1 MPTGIIELNDAG
13 IRAGY
18 DGEVKITSP
27 GYAVLD
33 GRSLF
38 IGTEGQARSR
48 LLPRWTNNRFWNQL
62 GTDPLPQGTDLVR
75 HHADLAFAHLEQVWQ
90 EINEADRVVLVV
102 PGFYTR
108 EQLGLLLGMARECG
122 IPVAGVVDASL
133 VSVSGAAARPTILH
147 LDIFL
152 HRITLTVLTADSFIR
167 RTQILSIAET
177 GLFTLWDRWAN
188 IIAAQFIQT
197 SRYDPMHQAS
207 SEQKLYDALPGWI
220 TALARNTSFEL
231 ETDSS
236 RKQVPISTD
245 QLLAA
250 CAGLYPQIIQR
261 CRDHI
266 PAGERASLLVS
277 HRFAGFP
284 GLDDS
289 LRLITQADLQYL
301 DADAAFSGVIANL
314 DAIVSESGPVSHI
327 TSLQN
332 TGQISQPAPTTG
344 STQPGPTHVLDGHR
358 GMQIGQVLKL
368 GVDEAGNVI
377 RTTNDPVATLYLR
390 GKDTLLECHNP
401 QRVLLNG
408 EPAAARSTL
417 YAGNV
422 LEINGHALTLIT
434 VE

>member
-18 DGEVKITSP
+18 DGGIKVTSP

-38 IGTEGQARSR
+38 IGNEGQARSR

-62 GTDPLPQGTDLVR
+62 GTDPLPQATDLVR

-108 EQLGLLLGMARECG
+108 EQLGLLLGMAKECG

-133 VSVSGAAARPTILH
+133 VSVFGAAARPTILH
-147 LDIFL
+147 LEIFL
-152 HRITLTVLTADSFIR
+152 HRITVTVLTADGFIR
-167 RTQILSIAET
+167 RTEIVPIAET

-207 SEQKLYDALPGWI
+207 SEQQLYDALPGWI
-220 TALARNTSFEL
+220 STLARSSTFEL
-231 ETDSS
+231 KIDSS
-236 RKQVPISTD
+236 RKQVPVSTD
-245 QLLAA
+245 QLLVA

-261 CRDHI
+261 CRDQI

-301 DADAAFSGVIANL
+301 EADAAFSGVIANL
-314 DAIVSESGPVSHI
+314 NGIVSESGPVSHI

-332 TGQISQPAPTTG
+332 PGQVSQPAPTTAI
-344 STQPGPTHVLDGHR
+344 TQATHVLNGHR
-358 GMQIGQVLKL
+358 GMPIGQALKL
-368 GVDEAGNVI
+368 GVDAAGNVT
-377 RTTNDPVATLYLR
+377 RTSREPVATLYLR
-390 GKDTLLECHNP
+390 GKETLLECHNP
-401 QRVLLNG
+401 ELVRLNG
-408 EPAAARSTL
+408 EPAAPRSTL
-417 YAGNV
+417 HAGTV
-422 LEINGHALTLIT
+422 LEINGHILNLIT
-434 VE
+434 IE